1 MVKSVKRCLHWHV
14 ISRLIYNSIIDT
26 INLSAGPETLCWVS
40 YRGGSVR
47 TSGLGP
53 TCGKLGLLSR
63 RPSEGPGAARL
74 CWSGAGRQQAHASPL
89 PPDSGFLIFLLT
101 CVCLMPIHSPVWF
114 LLKQN
119 KTTKSNPREQ
129 CLSTSGPKHIPVLA
143 IDDGCSWIS
152 FLKNGTFIYFV
163 KCKHLTDY

>member
-26 INLSAGPETLCWVS
+26 INLSAGPETPRWVS
-40 YRGGSVR
+40 YRGGSTR

-53 TCGKLGLLSR
+53 ACGKLGLPSR

-74 CWSGAGRQQAHASPL
+74 CWSGAGRQQVHGSPL

-119 KTTKSNPREQ
+119 KTKQQNLTQENSVHLWPQAYSSSCNRWQMFLNFIFK
-129 CLSTSGPKHIPVLA
+129 KWHFHI
-143 IDDGCSWIS
+143 
-152 FLKNGTFIYFV
+152 F
-163 KCKHLTDY
+163 CKM